1 MCQHSSLWVA
11 CATTCEL
18 QIGNV
23 MWAYDA
29 IEYLQDMLGYALCL
43 LYQFV
48 IFDEAIVVSPDEAD
62 SLQVRQYRVQFFVL

>member
-1 MCQHSSLWVA
+1 
-11 CATTCEL
+11 
-18 QIGNV
+18 